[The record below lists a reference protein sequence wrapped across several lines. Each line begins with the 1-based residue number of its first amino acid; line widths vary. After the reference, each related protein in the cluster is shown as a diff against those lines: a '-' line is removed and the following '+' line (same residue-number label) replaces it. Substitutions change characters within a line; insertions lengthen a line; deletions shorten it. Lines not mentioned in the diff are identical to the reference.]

1 MEHLAF
7 NNLIIEKSMLL
18 DILLAIV
25 LGFAIGFERE
35 ITNKWAG
42 LRTHMLVC
50 LGSCIFT
57 LLSIHAFPVFAHS
70 PQADPARI
78 AAQILTGIGFIGGGA
93 AFLDGFFI
101 LRGTNAPSFL
111 VLGRIGAAFG
121 GGGFFLFLNFSRGV
135 GGAPCFFI
143 HFFKKI
149 ISQKTKKTRKN

>member
-1 MEHLAF
+1 
-7 NNLIIEKSMLL
+7 MLL

-57 LLSIHAFPVFAHS
+57 PLSIHAFPVFAHS

-78 AAQILTGIGFIGGGA
+78 AKTDFDRYRFYRRWYCFEARLFHIRFDNSRYTVDYGKYRYGLRMRFYFACYCLYGFCCVYTC
-93 AFLDGFFI
+93 F
-101 LRGTNAPSFL
+101 NQ
-111 VLGRIGAAFG
+111 
-121 GGGFFLFLNFSRGV
+121 NF
-135 GGAPCFFI
+135 
-143 HFFKKI
+143 
-149 ISQKTKKTRKN
+149 